1 MSSASLTLICFF
13 SVLGATPR
21 SAAPCSTLTDM
32 GCGVATSTG
41 HRLNEIEVLHYLGDL
56 TQPCLQAPLL
66 KVDDGTVLIQRESS
80 SNAFENLGA
89 RGVGRSF
96 GGLQLAHGSQ

>member
-41 HRLNEIEVLHYLGDL
+41 IDSMRSRSFSYLGDL
-56 TQPCLQAPLL
+56 ISALPSGAAP
-66 KVDDGTVLIQRESS
+66 QS
-80 SNAFENLGA
+80 
-89 RGVGRSF
+89 
-96 GGLQLAHGSQ
+96 